1 MALTID
7 IHPTLR
13 QIDTDAYRA
22 FDAAGGFS
30 VFYDWRF
37 LVAAE
42 HAPLLPVERTF
53 YLCAREHGRLL
64 GFVPAYLQRLASV
77 DPLGLLERSAGL
89 RDDGA
94 DLGLFSHVMHCWDS
108 TVAVLDDRAEVR
120 AALLHALSA
129 LARRE
134 GARHA
139 GLLSVDDPR
148 LLEQARDH
156 GYSKRALVDRY
167 GVDLRD
173 YAGFDD
179 FVRRLPNDGRWEMN
193 RQLRKFEASGARTRV
208 IGPPFDTVLERLC
221 ELCFGTTAK
230 NGTPQY
236 FPPGPLARWVRLC
249 GDLMRLALV
258 ECDGELVG
266 GFVCFEHRRC
276 LYVWSAGMVYDRSAF
291 SPYTLG
297 MAAAYRYAFTRGLPR
312 VEAGRLNE
320 RIKRRLGLR
329 PTPLYSLVMRD
340 LTDAGAG
347 SNAAAV
353 RLPVPAVAGP

>member
-1 MALTID
+1 MALTIE
-7 IHPTLR
+7 IHRSLR
-13 QIDTDAYRA
+13 QIDADAYRA

-37 LVAAE
+37 LTAAE
-42 HAPLLPVERTF
+42 RAPLLPVERTF
-53 YLCAREHGRLL
+53 YLCACEHGRLL
-64 GFVPAYLQRLASV
+64 GFVPAYLQRLARV

-89 RDDGA
+89 RDSGA

-108 TVAVLDDRAEVR
+108 TVAVLDDRADVR
-120 AALLHALSA
+120 AALLHAISA

-139 GLLSVDDPR
+139 GLLSVQDPR
-148 LLEQARDH
+148 LLEQAH
-156 GYSKRALVDRY
+156 GHGFSEHPLVDRY
-167 GVDLRD
+167 GADLRG

-179 FVRRLPNDGRWEMN
+179 FVRRLPKDGRWEMN

-208 IGPPFDTVLERLC
+208 IAPPFDEVLERLC
-221 ELCFGTTAK
+221 ELCFATTAK

-236 FPPGPLARWVRLC
+236 FPPAPLARLVRLC
-249 GDLMRLALV
+249 GDLVRLALV

-266 GFVCFEHRRC
+266 GFVCFDHREC
-276 LYVWSAGMVYDRSAF
+276 LYVWSAGVVYDRSQF

-297 MAAAYRYAFTRGLPR
+297 MAAAYRYAFAHRLPR

-320 RIKRRLGLR
+320 RIKRRLGLV
-329 PTPLYSLVMRD
+329 PTPLYALVARD
-340 LTDAGAG
+340 LIDAGAG
-347 SNAAAV
+347 SHAGPA
-353 RLPVPAVAGP
+353 RLPALTATAP